1 MSIGEYLDA
10 HGYSNVAEW
19 AADSGY
25 VYDKDIDHWV
35 DEDGRLVDIHGQL
48 LGAMESAGI
57 EDATSQMSVT
67 FTLVVDV
74 YASDIQHAE
83 DEARNSL
90 LGDYVP
96 GWVVEL
102 FDASVESASTKV
114 KGLDWFPVNEVDA

>member
-19 AADSGY
+19 ATDSGY
-25 VYDKDIDHWV
+25 VYDRNIDHWV
-35 DEDGRLVDIHGQL
+35 DEYGRFVDIYGQL

-57 EDATSQMSVT
+57 GDATRQMSVT

-90 LGDYVP
+90 ADDGVP
-96 GWVVEL
+96 GWVMEL
-102 FDASVESASTKV
+102 FATSVESATTKV
-114 KGLDWFPVNEVDA
+114 KGLTWFPVNEVDE